1 MQPDFYNAF
10 CRHASDA
17 DLLLECKRWAN
28 ADHLYGIAAE
38 CALKALLQ
46 IQGIS
51 FAENCTS
58 SDRKYWVHINKLWDK
73 YLSFMQTR
81 DACEISDTNP
91 FQNWDIAQRYAH
103 EDDITE
109 QTDREHC
116 AAVDELRTVIEKAR
130 INGVLP

>member
-58 SDRKYWVHINKLWDK
+58 SDRKYWVHINKL
-73 YLSFMQTR
+73 
-81 DACEISDTNP
+81 
-91 FQNWDIAQRYAH
+91 
-103 EDDITE
+103 
-109 QTDREHC
+109 HC